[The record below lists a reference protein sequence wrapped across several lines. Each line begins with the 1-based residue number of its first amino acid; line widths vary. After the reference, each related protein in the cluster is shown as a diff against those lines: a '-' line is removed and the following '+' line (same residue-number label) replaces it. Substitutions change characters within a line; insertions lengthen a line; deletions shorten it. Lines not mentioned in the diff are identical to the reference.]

1 MGRTGCA
8 RPPLEKPPRDG
19 EAARASSWNANA
31 EEEEEEEVR
40 ALPVNGAADAPTSR
54 WMTLVP
60 LCTCRGKRPSV
71 NVRVNKDDGSATN
84 EIQSPSN
91 QRRDA
96 ENETK
101 TGSGQ

>member
-1 MGRTGCA
+1 M
-8 RPPLEKPPRDG
+8 EKPPRDG

-60 LCTCRGKRPSV
+60 LCTIGLMTDVARLALAA
-71 NVRVNKDDGSATN
+71 SA
-84 EIQSPSN
+84 
-91 QRRDA
+91 
-96 ENETK
+96 
-101 TGSGQ
+101 

>member
-1 MGRTGCA
+1 M
-8 RPPLEKPPRDG
+8 EKPPRDG

-31 EEEEEEEVR
+31 EEEEEVR